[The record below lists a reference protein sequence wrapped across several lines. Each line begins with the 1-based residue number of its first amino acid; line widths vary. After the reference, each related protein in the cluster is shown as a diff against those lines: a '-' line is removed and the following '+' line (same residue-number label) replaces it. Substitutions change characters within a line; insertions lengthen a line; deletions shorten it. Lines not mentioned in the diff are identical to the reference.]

1 MLGPGDREC
10 GHCKLK
16 FLDHSKEWPEMG
28 GDERQRLL
36 LPVIV
41 SGYTAA
47 FILIGALWLYSV
59 FVLKMQIDLRFSAFF
74 LAFLFPVVSWFS
86 FRVVQVL
93 RSVHRY
99 NAREKTPAT

>member
-1 MLGPGDREC
+1 
-10 GHCKLK
+10 
-16 FLDHSKEWPEMG
+16 MG
-28 GDERQRLL
+28 CDERQRLL

-41 SGYTAA
+41 SGCTAA
-47 FILIGALWLYSV
+47 FILIGALWVYSV
-59 FVLKMQIDLRFSAFF
+59 FVLKMRIDLRFSAFF
-74 LAFLFPVVSWFS
+74 SAFLFPVASWFS